1 MNRTR
6 AHFPLWIRKVFV
18 PLLAFLCLI
27 ILMPLIAAQ
36 SAYVANFG
44 ADTVSVIDT
53 SSNSVVGSPIT
64 VGPRPTAVAL
74 TPDGKHLYVA
84 NSNIGNAGQGS
95 MSVVD
100 TSTNA
105 VVAGIPNIGTEPIGV
120 TVSPDGTRAWVACS
134 GQTPAGASGGISI
147 IDASTN
153 TVIDTISSGVSNPVA
168 IVFSLDGTRAF
179 VTDFGLDQVLVFDS
193 STNNLLQA
201 IPSPSAAPVLGSAL
215 TPDGARLYVANT
227 RANSVFSI
235 DTATFLVSTPI
246 AVGTGPGYIAISQD
260 GSLAYVVNEVPNLS
274 SNGSLSVIS
283 TASNNV
289 SAIIP
294 LGLGPIMPAITPD
307 GSKVFV
313 SNIGED
319 SISVINTSTNT
330 VTATITAAGILSAPY
345 GIVIPQ
351 PAARKTPAQ
360 MIASLISTVQGMM
373 IPRLGNSLT
382 NQLLQVETDINTQNG
397 LACGDLI
404 AFAHHVR
411 SQTGKSIT
419 TAQANRLLAAVASIE
434 SALNC
439 GP

>member
-6 AHFPLWIRKVFV
+6 AHFPVWIRKIFV
-18 PLLAFLCLI
+18 ALLTCLCLI
-27 ILMPLIAAQ
+27 GLMPLIAAQ

-53 SSNSVVGSPIT
+53 SSNTVVGSPIT
-64 VGPRPTAVAL
+64 VGPRPLAVAL

-95 MSVVD
+95 VSVVD

-105 VVAGIPNIGTEPIGV
+105 VVASIPNIGTEPIGV

-134 GQTPAGASGGISI
+134 GQTPAGASGSISI
-147 IDASTN
+147 IDTSTN
-153 TVIDTISSGVSNPVA
+153 TVTGTISSGVSNPVA

-179 VTDFGLDQVLVFDS
+179 VTDYGLDQVLVFDT

-201 IPSPSAAPVLGSAL
+201 IASPSAAPVLGSAL
-215 TPDGARLYVANT
+215 TPDGTRLYVANT

-235 DTATFLVSTPI
+235 DTSTFSVSAPI
-246 AVGTGPGYIAISQD
+246 AVGTGPGYVAISPD
-260 GSLAYVVNEVPNLS
+260 GSVAYVVNEVPSLS
-274 SNGSLSVIS
+274 SNGSVSVIN
-283 TASNNV
+283 TATNTV

-313 SNIGED
+313 TNIGDD
-319 SISVINTSTNT
+319 SVSVINTSTNT
-330 VTATITAAGILSAPY
+330 VTATITAAGVLSAPY

-351 PAARKTPAQ
+351 QAAQKTPGQ
-360 MIASLISTVQGMM
+360 MVASLITTVQGMS
-373 IPRLGNSLT
+373 ITRLGNSLT
-382 NQLLQVETDINTQNG
+382 NQLQVVETDINTQNG
-397 LACGDLI
+397 LACGDLR

-411 SQTGKSIT
+411 AQTGKSIT
-419 TAQANRLLAAVASIE
+419 TAQANQLLAAVASIE